1 MWIVTETHK
10 QQNLGIFTLNLS
22 FPLAKRFPVLVLHTW
37 IAIHVVFTAKV
48 ILPGSGTKPGQGH
61 RGILVVG
68 FWVFLH
74 LALSEKLSKS
84 SPQWIWVLLYFWGL
98 SYIRNQV
105 VWSLRLCWWR
115 CQISLRAPDHSPSV
129 SCYHFALRNKESEIK
144 SQRGYV
150 KGEHIPTF
158 LAKVHSLLEKTERCL
173 SPGSESPLCTAKVWG
188 MERYLLCA
196 EYSTY
201 ALGRGNKTDKKI

>member
-84 SPQWIWVLLYFWGL
+84 SPQWIWVLLYFWRL

-105 VWSLRLCWWR
+105 GWSLRLCWWIYVGGGAKSHWGPLTIR
-115 CQISLRAPDHSPSV
+115 LQFPATILPLEIRNLRLSP
-129 SCYHFALRNKESEIK
+129 
-144 SQRGYV
+144 RG
-150 KGEHIPTF
+150 GMWRENTF
-158 LAKVHSLLEKTERCL
+158 L
-173 SPGSESPLCTAKVWG
+173 PF
-188 MERYLLCA
+188 
-196 EYSTY
+196 
-201 ALGRGNKTDKKI
+201 